1 MSTDIRK
8 NDINAHYYLLEEEKA
23 LSKLRELGESSEFM
37 QIHGYVKAME
47 LCKKYAPE
55 LFMYARKHNIKP
67 QKIALTAISI
77 ANSRKK

>member
-1 MSTDIRK
+1 
-8 NDINAHYYLLEEEKA
+8 
-23 LSKLRELGESSEFM
+23 M
-37 QIHGYVKAME
+37 QDHGYVKAME

-77 ANSRKK
+77 ANFGKK